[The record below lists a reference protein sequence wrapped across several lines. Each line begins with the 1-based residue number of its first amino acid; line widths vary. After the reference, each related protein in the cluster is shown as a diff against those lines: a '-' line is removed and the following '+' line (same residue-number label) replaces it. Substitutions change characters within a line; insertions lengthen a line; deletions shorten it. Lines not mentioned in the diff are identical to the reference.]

1 MLPTRLVASASL
13 GLLVLTLAGCST
25 SSSDRVVK
33 DAYAAA
39 ERFPMS
45 QRPAYY
51 QLLLD
56 NKKLSKSQYAELMQT
71 WEAMNSTRSSE
82 EIAFARMTPTER
94 ATAWQKQEAATPP
107 AGITVDPAL
116 SPATPTAT
124 VHP

>member
-1 MLPTRLVASASL
+1 
-13 GLLVLTLAGCST
+13 
-25 SSSDRVVK
+25 
-33 DAYAAA
+33 
-39 ERFPMS
+39 MS